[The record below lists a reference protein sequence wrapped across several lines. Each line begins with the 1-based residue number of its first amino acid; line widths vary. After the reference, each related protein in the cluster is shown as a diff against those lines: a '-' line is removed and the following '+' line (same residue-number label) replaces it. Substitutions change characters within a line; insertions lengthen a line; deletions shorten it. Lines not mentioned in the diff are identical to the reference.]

1 MSELLLR
8 IDRFEVPL
16 SARDE
21 FMTRIVETHAVLH
34 SQPGLNFDRIVE
46 RRGDDGSTI
55 IITIAEW
62 KSAEAIDAAAAAVR
76 KMREATDFSPA
87 AFIEANGIRADIG
100 VYAPV
105 AGI

>member
-1 MSELLLR
+1 MNDFLLR

-16 SARDE
+16 SVRDE
-21 FMTRIVETHAVLH
+21 FMARIAETHAVLH
-34 SQPGLNFDRIVE
+34 TQPGLNFDRIVE
-46 RRGDDGSTI
+46 RRGADGSAI

-62 KSAEAIDAAAAAVR
+62 NSAEAIDTAAAAVMR
-76 KMREATDFSPA
+76 MREATDFSPA